1 MRKTLIS
8 TFAVALALTFA
19 GCGGGGNQGGS
30 STASTSP
37 AAGTSAAPAAASSA
51 PAKAKVFGASGNV
64 SAKLLETGSSLVYPL
79 MNLWVPDY
87 QKNNPGVQITTQS
100 TGSGTGISQAISG
113 VAQIGASDAYMS
125 DAQMA
130 GTKMLNVPLA
140 ISAQQINYNV
150 PGLNDVHLNL
160 SGPVLAGVYTGK
172 IVYWDD
178 ATIKAINKQYASKLP
193 HHAIV
198 PIHRSDGSGDT
209 FIFTQY
215 LSFSTPSWKSGPG
228 YGTTISW
235 PAVSNAVGAH
245 GNPGMVQSCQNA
257 PYSIAYVGVS
267 FLSQTNAAHLGYA
280 ALQNRDGKFVL
291 PTPSTIAAAAAAL
304 VPKTPKDQRI
314 SLIYAPGA
322 NSYPIINYEYAI
334 VNPQQSDPQVGK
346 AVGDF
351 LKWTITKGNSSAY
364 LNQVHFLPLPSGAK
378 SLSLAQL
385 NQIK

>member
-8 TFAVALALTFA
+8 GFAIGLALALT
-19 GCGGGGNQGGS
+19 GCGGGSQS
-30 STASTSP
+30 STATS
-37 AAGTSAAPAAASSA
+37 SASA
-51 PAKAKVFGASGNV
+51 PAGTAAKSKVFGASGNV
-64 SAKLLETGSSLVYPL
+64 HARLLETGSSLIYPL

-87 QKNNPGVQITTQS
+87 QKAHSGVQITTQS

-125 DAQMA
+125 DSQMA
-130 GTKMLNVPLA
+130 SQKMLNIPLA
-140 ISAQQINYNV
+140 ISAQQVNYNL

-160 SGPVLAGVYTGK
+160 SGPVLAAIYSGK
-172 IVYWDD
+172 ILYWDD
-178 ATIKAINKQYASKLP
+178 AQIKAVNKQYASKLP
-193 HHAIV
+193 HKAIV

-235 PAVSNAVGAH
+235 PAVSNGVGAH
-245 GNPGMVQSCQNA
+245 GNPGMVQSCQNT
-257 PYSIAYVGVS
+257 PYCVAYIGVS

-291 PTPSTIAAAAAAL
+291 PTPQTISAAASAL
-304 VPKTPKDQRI
+304 VAKTPKDQRI
-314 SLIYAPGA
+314 SLIYAPGP

-334 VNPQQSDPQVGK
+334 VNPAQSNAQVS
-346 AVGDF
+346 AALVDF
-351 LKWTITKGNSSAY
+351 LKWTVTRGNGSQY
-364 LNQVHFLPLPSGAK
+364 LGQVHFLPLPSGVK
-378 SLSLAQL
+378 SLSLAQIG
-385 NQIK
+385 QIK